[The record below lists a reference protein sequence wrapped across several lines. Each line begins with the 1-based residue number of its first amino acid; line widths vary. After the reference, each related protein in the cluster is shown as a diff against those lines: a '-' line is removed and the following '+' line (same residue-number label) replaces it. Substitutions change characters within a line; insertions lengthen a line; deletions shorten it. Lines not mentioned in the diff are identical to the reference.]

1 MTEIFKRFF
10 NYMSASIFS
19 ERSCIRTQARDL
31 PLTATTTK
39 PQTWLISR
47 VNPSSVRSLSARRRV
62 HRAARRRRPTDTSC
76 RRIGRRRRRPRRT
89 RPRVT
94 TSQVTHRSGLLRRP
108 RWAQP
113 RRRRRS
119 PMKVSPRV
127 TLWSRME
134 EGTMEVR
141 PNFTLLK
148 PQQNYDWHL

>member
-1 MTEIFKRFF
+1 MF
-10 NYMSASIFS
+10 ACLFS
-19 ERSCIRTQARDL
+19 DRSCNRTQPRNL
-31 PLTATTTK
+31 PMSEMTSELQ
-39 PQTWLISR
+39 PWFFSR
-47 VNPSSVRSLSARRRV
+47 VNPSSVRSLSARPRV